1 MPQLNSTSKWT
12 ERRTGP
18 VSTRAFGLCQK
29 FDVLSIGALDAVER
43 TFTHDTDIAGQQV
56 ADFPDAQNAVRASKV
71 LEAWQRDCARRI
83 RGNDVRV
90 RAIRDVPV
98 VKGKGWWYLVSYES
112 RDEGHF
118 HSLGLALSGARM
130 TLIRMD
136 HDGQDHNYD
145 PGKDPMQLAVK
156 AAAAKL
162 G

>member
-18 VSTRAFGLCQK
+18 VSARPFGLCQK
-29 FDVLSIGALDAVER
+29 FDLLSIGALDAVER
-43 TFTHDTDIAGQQV
+43 TFTHDTDTAAQQV

-71 LEAWQRDCARRI
+71 VEAWQRDCARRI
-83 RGNDVRV
+83 KGNNVRV
-90 RAIRDVPV
+90 RPVQDVPV
-98 VKGKGWWYLVSYES
+98 AKGKAWWYLVSFE
-112 RDEGHF
+112 RRGEGHF
-118 HSLGLALSGARM
+118 HSLGLVLSGTRM

-136 HDGQDHNYD
+136 HGGQDHNYE

-156 AAAAKL
+156 AAAVKL